1 MGADSGGTSS
11 LGKWEVEESGDAVL
25 GILYTT
31 ADGQEGA
38 MSIRFHKE
46 GKDAVSMTIEL
57 PQPIRVKLI
66 RAK

>member
-1 MGADSGGTSS
+1 
-11 LGKWEVEESGDAVL
+11 
-25 GILYTT
+25 
-31 ADGQEGA
+31 

-46 GKDAVSMTIEL
+46 GKDAVTMTIEL